1 MENYLWLFATAGGAA
16 ILSLAL
22 AFGLSSQ
29 RKLSRAEK
37 ERQAERVEDL
47 YDKR

>member
-16 ILSLAL
+16 ILGLAL

-29 RKLSRAEK
+29 RKLSRDER